1 MIYPLIED
9 YKDSFRNPENYFDT
23 LKPLYPVNAP
33 WDNKQP
39 YFASGGF
46 ATVFKLKDKNQKYW
60 AFKCFTQEVKD
71 RKERL
76 QVIATHL
83 QQLKSPYFVDFK
95 YMEKELWVCSEKAG
109 DKEQPIVVME
119 WIEGKI
125 LGKFIEEKVKEN
137 DRNALFQ
144 TLQKFV
150 QMSEYL
156 LQNGIAHGDLKHDN
170 IFVKQN
176 GDLVLIDYDGMFVP
190 ALWDK
195 PMIEAGSPS
204 YQHPQRPQAPFN
216 NQLDHFSMLVIVID
230 LYALYLNP
238 ALRNALKDS
247 DSLLIQQNDLQNPAQ
262 SPLFAQ
268 LNQLKDTFLNQM
280 LLELK
285 RSLANQQIYVV
296 GLGNIIKEVRRIEY
310 QDKIIVIPTNSLT
323 LEWWHNLDEEWQKI
337 YYAHVKLWKEKGILL
352 TEDFIKEK
360 KEKKEFDSND
370 AIYTICTIMNV
381 NIEQIRVDNYFLDN
395 LLALP
400 VLYCYNL
407 NIEDISPL
415 RDLKNLTSLNLYDN
429 EISDISILK
438 DLKNL
443 TSLDLKS
450 NKISDITALKEL
462 KNLTSL
468 ELRFNEIRD
477 ITALKELENLT
488 SLSLR
493 HNQITDNQRQMLK
506 NALPN
511 CKIEW

>member
-23 LKPLYPVNAP
+23 LKPLYPVQAP

-76 QVIATHL
+76 QAIATHL

-137 DRNALFQ
+137 DRKALFQ

-296 GLGNIIKEVRRIEY
+296 GFGNIIKEVRRIEY
-310 QDKIIVIPTNSLT
+310 FPPVSETIILTNEDEKSIMVTQLLSEIISLKETNLVSAIITLYKELCTTETTSSEIANRNSKELERYFKSNKFINFISLPIRIQKVFANKNTNKVDGKIFDPKWINEQDTKDLY
-323 LEWWHNLDEEWQKI
+323 DELLKNQR
-337 YYAHVKLWKEKGILL
+337 KLKNDDTFE
-352 TEDFIKEK
+352 FHFEK
-360 KEKKEFDSND
+360 KEYSQRCELENHVKTFFELD
-370 AIYTICTIMNV
+370 ATFVIN
-381 NIEQIRVDNYFLDN
+381 
-395 LLALP
+395 
-400 VLYCYNL
+400 
-407 NIEDISPL
+407 
-415 RDLKNLTSLNLYDN
+415 
-429 EISDISILK
+429 
-438 DLKNL
+438 
-443 TSLDLKS
+443 
-450 NKISDITALKEL
+450 NKISCL
-462 KNLTSL
+462 
-468 ELRFNEIRD
+468 
-477 ITALKELENLT
+477 
-488 SLSLR
+488 
-493 HNQITDNQRQMLK
+493 M
-506 NALPN
+506 
-511 CKIEW
+511 CKIDEYYFCKNDIERIRACLNIILGYII